1 MSSNSQN
8 SASNNAQSD
17 EKPSNV
23 VSFHAMEKLTTN
35 VKELAQRSRFFSRF
49 FPSIFKGNR
58 NFFDTFGYPNQIVF
72 EQCLGLYSRGG
83 LAKRIVNMPAN
94 AVWSRP
100 PVLLTKN
107 DEGKLQL
114 INEFTDP
121 WAFLFN
127 KLGAHAAFENADR
140 LAGMAPYSIV
150 LIGFDDV
157 SSASRMSQPVR
168 KGAKPVYFRAYS
180 YLQAQIS
187 SYEEDVT
194 NPRYGMPK
202 TYKLNPNEQTSDGL
216 SKQVVPAIA
225 GKAKPTTPNIE
236 VHASRIIHITD
247 DALENPLYGHPRLI
261 NVYNHLLDLIKV
273 VGGAAETFWITGNRG
288 LHVDVDK
295 DVKLKPED
303 AEALGDEIQDYVDN
317 LSRIIRTRGVEVNNL
332 GSDVA
337 DPSGTFKVLISSIA
351 GATGIPQ
358 RSLIGAEAGQLASE
372 QDKANWVSYVE
383 DRRLTVAEP
392 IYLKPLIKTMQDI
405 EYLPTTTDPIMKWPL
420 AYRMSPLENA
430 QTAAQKARV
439 LANATRALPEGQTL
453 ATVEELREVFGLNEV
468 RIGD

>member
-1 MSSNSQN
+1 MSSDSQ
-8 SASNNAQSD
+8 SKQEAKQ
-17 EKPSNV
+17 PSNV
-23 VSFHAMEKLTTN
+23 VSLHSMEKLTAN
-35 VKELAQRSRFFSRF
+35 MKELAQRSRFFSKY
-49 FPSIFKGNR
+49 FPSLFKGNR

-72 EQCLGLYSRGG
+72 EQCLALYARGG

-107 DEGKLQL
+107 KETNKLEL
-114 INEFTDP
+114 INDFTDP
-121 WAFLFN
+121 WAHLFN
-127 KLGAHAAFENADR
+127 QLEAHAAFESADR

-157 SSASRMSQPVR
+157 STAGGMSRPVR

-202 TYKLNPNEQTSDGL
+202 TYRLNPNEQSSDGL
-216 SKQVVPAIA
+216 SKQVIPAIA
-225 GKAKPTTPNIE
+225 GATGKPATPNIE

-288 LHVDVDK
+288 LHIDVDK
-295 DVKLKPED
+295 DVKMRPED

-392 IYLKPLIKTMQDI
+392 IYLKPLIKVMQAV
-405 EYLPTTTDPIMKWPL
+405 EYLPSAEVPIMKWPL

-439 LANATRALPEGQTL
+439 LANATRALPEGEQL
-453 ATVEELREVFGLNEV
+453 ASVEELREVFGLNEV